1 VNSFFKTADT
11 LKQGARALPQKY
23 YTDNSILKK
32 EMAKIFSSNWLCCG
46 RGDDILNPGQYKLIN
61 ILNESIIILRD
72 DNYKLSAFYNVCR
85 HRGTRICT
93 KEWGEFS
100 KSIQCPYHGW
110 TYDLQGKLS
119 GTPNMNAVENFNKDD
134 YPLHL
139 VKLIEWEGFIFINL
153 SNKPREF
160 HLEYEPIN
168 KCFTEWGMAD
178 LKTIDTKIYHANC
191 NWKLIVQNYSECYHC
206 PLIHPSLSTNTS
218 IIGWSYSLYWWTK

>member
-1 VNSFFKTADT
+1 MNSFFKTADT
-11 LKQGARALPQKY
+11 LKQGARSLPQKY

-93 KEWGEFS
+93 KEWGTFS

-153 SNKPREF
+153 
-160 HLEYEPIN
+160 L
-168 KCFTEWGMAD
+168 T
-178 LKTIDTKIYHANC
+178 
-191 NWKLIVQNYSECYHC
+191 
-206 PLIHPSLSTNTS
+206 LS
-218 IIGWSYSLYWWTK
+218 